1 MSSDVLSGP
10 CPICDAPVA
19 LQSGAVVSEIIKCR
33 ECGSDIE
40 IRGLDPVELAEA
52 PMEEEDWGE

>member
-1 MSSDVLSGP
+1 MSNELTGP
-10 CPICDAPVA
+10 CPICDAEVA
-19 LQSGAVVSEIIKCR
+19 LAPAAVVSEIIKCR

-40 IRGLDPVELAEA
+40 IRGLSPVELAEA

>member
-1 MSSDVLSGP
+1 MTGGELSGA
-10 CPICDAPVA
+10 CPICDAAVA
-19 LQSGAVVSEIIKCR
+19 LAPGSVVSEIIKCR

-40 IRGLDPVELAEA
+40 IRGLNPVELAEA